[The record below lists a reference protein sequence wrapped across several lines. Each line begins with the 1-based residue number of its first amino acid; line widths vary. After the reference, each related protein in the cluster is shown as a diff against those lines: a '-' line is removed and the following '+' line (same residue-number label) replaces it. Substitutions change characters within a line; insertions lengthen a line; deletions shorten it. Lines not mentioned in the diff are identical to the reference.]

1 MLIEQRNCALKLVNE
16 ISLYYDARSKK
27 KHQIKPGKFIY
38 LLWKPCEKT
47 YVAAV
52 KRNMNIYI
60 HWLRTLTETAHEM
73 YRNNEI
79 AYLLWQSYDY
89 TYPLISILSFTIVV
103 PDSDNLC
110 IVIKR
115 SPGNK
120 TALDVRTAFSAVQ
133 PVTAA

>member
-1 MLIEQRNCALKLVNE
+1 M
-16 ISLYYDARSKK
+16 
-27 KHQIKPGKFIY
+27 Y
-38 LLWKPCEKT
+38 LLWKPFEKA
-47 YVAAV
+47 YVSAI

-73 YRNNEI
+73 HWNNKTT
-79 AYLLWQSYDY
+79 YLLWQSYEY
-89 TYPLISILSFTIVV
+89 TFPLISILSFTIVV
-103 PDSDNLC
+103 PDSDNLW
-110 IVIKR
+110 IAIKR